1 MKYVKNK
8 SIYHLI
14 TYQITNHCVSIK
26 TVLDSPQFGSTF
38 FLKKGADVAI
48 LSSRSLS
55 EGIK

>member
-26 TVLDSPQFGSTF
+26 TVLDSPSLDQLF
-38 FLKKGADVAI
+38 FFKKGADVAI